1 MSWDM
6 RARAENQ
13 AQWSTFRRQFETGR
27 PSDRIA
33 DNEAGVAEGQHSL
46 TEALATD
53 GSVVVVASGDG
64 DSEVTQNEFVEEAA
78 TEEEQDGPGNYYFR
92 QVLDHFSGSNNLAVP
107 KSSPL
112 QSLLGS
118 SNNNNTFRQ
127 YYYIN
132 SEFYKPGGPII
143 LWIPGESPLHTL
155 FLRRGLAYE
164 LANATSGLLVALE
177 HRFYGSSIPRFQD
190 SSTAANNII
199 SDHKVRQETENNIG
213 SRRSVWG
220 SSSVARTH
228 PRTTSARASD
238 TEIKGDG
245 DGSDGSADN
254 TSMRNSSKGH
264 GNKGNQEEME
274 GLPLDLLKYLT
285 VDQTI
290 EDIASFIDHFSILQ
304 PSFYPA
310 DEEDT
315 AEMRWILAGCSQASF
330 TSSQTIK
337 EVKREAREAAK
348 LEVLNWFSPD
358 FAHDYAQEGEEVHAA
373 GWIWW
378 TVASAV
384 QYNGIVT
391 PPTVEPAKTAID
403 ILCETM
409 AKTDSQDLNEWP
421 FGSLFM
427 LKGDALLESARYAKA
442 LAMWF
447 RDMQYFTPTRIGDLQ
462 PPDLDP
468 NSMQNLASM
477 AWLWQTCSELGYLQ
491 TSRPSSCCCPSAS
504 APKSPAKNSVKF
516 RDNSNTSPSEDLA
529 STSNA
534 TCLVSDWTSLHETM
548 SLLSRSVPSTSCCR
562 GVAPN
567 PPSNASSCLACRCH
581 ATKSQVKE
589 SVFSRLLTL
598 EAAWQECQFYF
609 GMTHS
614 DSKESMNTS
623 NKQTKSQRS
632 LQHRVGGKHRVPR
645 GDQHGSGGDNG
656 SPGRS
661 RSKLRLLHE
670 YPDVDQNVNMKFHG
684 WEIATEPSS
693 GTSDEEIERSRNAR
707 PEQAGHIIDTAIVA
721 GVPSATPDCRFMG
734 HTNRSTSGSREDF
747 DILRPDHAGSGG
759 VGRYYF
765 TNGENDPWKE
775 LTLASHLA
783 LEFLKQEDDRRKM
796 VSVSTPS
803 TLNPLPIVDSTQ
815 LNRKPTIPTLA
826 TASADLS
833 SATAIPMHP
842 PGIVF
847 RNSTGKA
854 PSGPSKIYP
863 IQSRP
868 RPRDQKHHR
877 LRRRGRGKDSPS
889 LNPNLQNGANEDGDD
904 DEEKSSTRSTLQSH
918 DRHNLPMGQGTEK
931 DTNNR
936 GEDKSER
943 KTILRI
949 IPGASHCQDILYQS
963 SDLESVELREERQHV
978 LKTFVHWIEQD
989 VQRLQ
994 LIRKQEQRFTKG
1006 INSQNSECRI

>member
-1 MSWDM
+1 MTQTLSFLLLACVTLLYLAIATPQFTQASVLPRTGYRRPHHVLSYSQANKERDDNGERKPLIQDVETVPITANILRDSPKSHHLPSSKDPVRVEEPFMNQQSSTLERGHPMSIKNHHMTRSPFIKTLGLRHKSTMSWDM

-315 AEMRWILAGCSQASF
+315 AEMRWILAGCS
-330 TSSQTIK
+330 
-337 EVKREAREAAK
+337 
-348 LEVLNWFSPD
+348 
-358 FAHDYAQEGEEVHAA
+358 YG
-373 GWIWW
+373 
-378 TVASAV
+378 
-384 QYNGIVT
+384 
-391 PPTVEPAKTAID
+391 
-403 ILCETM
+403 
-409 AKTDSQDLNEWP
+409 
-421 FGSLFM
+421 GSLAAWARRRYPSKVF
-427 LKGDALLESARYAKA
+427 AAFASSA
-442 LAMWF
+442 
-447 RDMQYFTPTRIGDLQ
+447 
-462 PPDLDP
+462 
-468 NSMQNLASM
+468 
-477 AWLWQTCSELGYLQ
+477 
-491 TSRPSSCCCPSAS
+491 PSSI
-504 APKSPAKNSVKF
+504 
-516 RDNSNTSPSEDLA
+516 
-529 STSNA
+529 
-534 TCLVSDWTSLHETM
+534 
-548 SLLSRSVPSTSCCR
+548 
-562 GVAPN
+562 
-567 PPSNASSCLACRCH
+567 
-581 ATKSQVKE
+581 
-589 SVFSRLLTL
+589 
-598 EAAWQECQFYF
+598 
-609 GMTHS
+609 
-614 DSKESMNTS
+614 
-623 NKQTKSQRS
+623 
-632 LQHRVGGKHRVPR
+632 
-645 GDQHGSGGDNG
+645 
-656 SPGRS
+656 
-661 RSKLRLLHE
+661 
-670 YPDVDQNVNMKFHG
+670 FH
-684 WEIATEPSS
+684 
-693 GTSDEEIERSRNAR
+693 
-707 PEQAGHIIDTAIVA
+707 
-721 GVPSATPDCRFMG
+721 
-734 HTNRSTSGSREDF
+734 
-747 DILRPDHAGSGG
+747 
-759 VGRYYF
+759 
-765 TNGENDPWKE
+765 
-775 LTLASHLA
+775 
-783 LEFLKQEDDRRKM
+783 
-796 VSVSTPS
+796 
-803 TLNPLPIVDSTQ
+803 
-815 LNRKPTIPTLA
+815 
-826 TASADLS
+826 
-833 SATAIPMHP
+833 
-842 PGIVF
+842 
-847 RNSTGKA
+847 
-854 PSGPSKIYP
+854 
-863 IQSRP
+863 IQS
-868 RPRDQKHHR
+868 
-877 LRRRGRGKDSPS
+877 
-889 LNPNLQNGANEDGDD
+889 NN
-904 DEEKSSTRSTLQSH
+904 
-918 DRHNLPMGQGTEK
+918 QG
-931 DTNNR
+931 
-936 GEDKSER
+936 G
-943 KTILRI
+943 
-949 IPGASHCQDILYQS
+949 
-963 SDLESVELREERQHV
+963 
-978 LKTFVHWIEQD
+978 
-989 VQRLQ
+989 
-994 LIRKQEQRFTKG
+994 
-1006 INSQNSECRI
+1006 